1 MSGIQSRQ
9 DRLSQYRSMMGSM
22 SAIMASMSMLG
33 VIISFAV
40 IYISSLISFEE
51 LKRELSTLMMLGL
64 KSKECLD
71 VISTEFPC
79 PWEPAS

>member
-1 MSGIQSRQ
+1 
-9 DRLSQYRSMMGSM
+9 MMGSM

-51 LKRELSTLMMLGL
+51 LKLSLIH
-64 KSKECLD
+64 
-71 VISTEFPC
+71 ISIITD
-79 PWEPAS
+79 